1 MSSSYPPLKSK
12 IEAFIPLDQDPDY
25 KPKTADVEKIKSYKS
40 VSPVGNETRAHLR
53 DKLVPEPSVLRPPKH
68 DATQRLSG
76 DDITNFP
83 QTEMVPLPES
93 IPYPEGSYR
102 PPSIPVVAGYYP
114 ISVYLYRGKK
124 YDWCSCG
131 HSWNNPFCN
140 GQCKFILTRCRPIS
154 FNVAESGYY
163 KLCNCKLS
171 ANAPFCN
178 GTEKLLV
185 RWALKSHKGFFHWT
199 GYASFFVV
207 FAYWGLNWY
216 H

>member
-1 MSSSYPPLKSK
+1 MSSSYPPLRSK
-12 IEAFIPLDQDPDY
+12 IDPFIPLDQDPDY
-25 KPKTADVEKIKSYKS
+25 KPKTADPEKIKNYKS
-40 VSPVGNETRAHLR
+40 IDPVGDETHAHLR
-53 DKLVPEPSVLRPPKH
+53 DKMMPEPIVHRPPKNTNKQLH
-68 DATQRLSG
+68 G
-76 DDITNFP
+76 DDISDFP
-83 QTEMVPLPES
+83 QTEMIPLPES
-93 IPYPEGSYR
+93 ITYPEGSYR

-114 ISVYLYRGKK
+114 VSVYLYRGKK

-154 FNVAESGYY
+154 FNVSESGYY

-178 GTEKLLV
+178 GTHKILY
-185 RWALKSHKGFFHWT
+185 RWAMKSHKGFFHWS
-199 GYASFFVV
+199 GYASFFAI

>member
-1 MSSSYPPLKSK
+1 MACPVPHCRLALGRLRR
-12 IEAFIPLDQDPDY
+12 IEKDPDY
-25 KPKTADVEKIKSYKS
+25 KPKTADPEKIKGYKS
-40 VSPVGNETRAHLR
+40 MDPTGCETHVHLR
-53 DKLVPEPSVLRPPKH
+53 DNMHPEPKILRAPKRDANYTPSH
-68 DATQRLSG
+68 DEVS
-76 DDITNFP
+76 DFP
-83 QTEMVPLPES
+83 EIEMVALPES

-114 ISVYLYRGKK
+114 VSVYLYRGKK

-131 HSWNNPFCN
+131 HSWTNPFCN
-140 GQCKFILTRCRPIS
+140 GQCKFVLTRNRPIS
-154 FNVAESGYY
+154 FNVSESGYY

-178 GTEKLLV
+178 GTEKLLA

-216 H
+216 Q

>member
-1 MSSSYPPLKSK
+1 MSSSYPPLRTKVDPFVAL
-12 IEAFIPLDQDPDY
+12 ENDPDY
-25 KPKTADVEKIKSYKS
+25 KPKTADLEKIKNYKS
-40 VSPVGNETRAHLR
+40 VDPVGCETHSHLR
-53 DKLVPEPSVLRPPKH
+53 DKMQPEPKILRPTKRDTNYKPSA
-68 DATQRLSG
+68 DE
-76 DDITNFP
+76 ITDFP
-83 QTEMVPLPES
+83 ETEMVTLPES

-102 PPSIPVVAGYYP
+102 PPSIPLVAGYYP
-114 ISVYLYRGKK
+114 VTVYLYRGKK

-131 HSWNNPFCN
+131 HSWTNPFCN
-140 GQCKFILTRCRPIS
+140 GQCKFVLTRNRPIS
-154 FNVAESGYY
+154 FNVSESGYY

-216 H
+216 Q